1 MKNVPFKVKAKYAF
15 DNLLSKG
22 TGTLIAWLAFGAL
35 LVIVLFSLLQ
45 LLLGAHPMNDDN
57 YTMGHALW
65 ANLTHML
72 DPGTLG
78 DSNDTWQFATFMIIV
93 TLVGVVVLSTLIGL
107 ISNGILTKLE
117 DLRKGR
123 SFVIEKDH
131 VLILGWS
138 SKIFTIISE
147 LVIANENQKNGTIVI
162 LADMDKVL
170 MEDEIRDKV
179 GNTQNT
185 KVICRTGNPID
196 VHDLY
201 IANPFDTKSIIILG
215 KDNENSDSQI
225 IKTIVAI
232 VTNPERRAE
241 PYHITAEMTDK
252 KNFEVAKM
260 VGGDEVELILSD
272 EIISRIMVQTS
283 RQSGLSVVYQEL
295 MDFDGDEIYFTE
307 EKKMV
312 GKTFREALFS
322 YEESA
327 VMGLQYADGSVEVNP
342 PMDTV
347 IKPGDRI
354 IGITEDD
361 DTLIPLSDSKQIKIV
376 KDALILTER
385 KFTDSEK
392 ILIIGWNDRAKHIIQ
407 ELDYYVAEGSVV
419 DVYSKFGDAIK
430 IVDKLQ
436 DSLVNIDLEFEIMD
450 TTDRETIE
458 YMNLHEY
465 DYIILLCY
473 QNYLAIQEADA
484 QTLIT
489 LLHVR
494 NISEKDNIKFNM
506 VSEMLDIRNRQLAD
520 ITSANDFIV
529 SDKLVS
535 LLMSQVSENKY
546 LMRVFEDLFDADGS
560 EIYIKPAK
568 EYVKTNTPVNFYTI
582 LESAAAKNEVAIGY
596 RIMSQSKNAMEG
608 YGVYVNP
615 KKSQLITLT
624 DEDTVIVLSED

>member
-1 MKNVPFKVKAKYAF
+1 MKNVPFKVKFKYIF
-15 DNLLSKG
+15 DNLISKG
-22 TGTLIAWLAFGAL
+22 TGTLIAWLALAAL
-35 LVIVLFSLLQ
+35 LIIIIFAIILII
-45 LLLGAHPMNDDN
+45 LGVHPRHDDN
-57 YTMGHALW
+57 FNIWHSVW
-65 ANLTHML
+65 INLTHML

-78 DSNDTWQFATFMIIV
+78 ENQEGWVLQLFMLLV

-147 LVIANENQKNGTIVI
+147 LVIANENQKSGSIVI
-162 LADMDKVL
+162 LADKDKVL

-179 GNTQNT
+179 GNTKNT

-215 KDNENSDSQI
+215 KDNEDSDSQI

-232 VTNPERRAE
+232 VTNPDRRKE
-241 PYHITAEMTDK
+241 PYHVTAEMTDK

-295 MDFDGDEIYFTE
+295 MDFDGDEIYFTN
-307 EKKMV
+307 EKMMV
-312 GKTFREALFS
+312 GKTFREVLFS
-322 YEESA
+322 YEKSA
-327 VMGLQYADGSVEVNP
+327 IMGIQYSDGSVEVNP

-347 IKPGDRI
+347 VKPGDII

-361 DTLIPLSDSKQIKIV
+361 DTLIPEKDTKHVKINKSAMV
-376 KDALILTER
+376 LTER
-385 KFTDSEK
+385 KEHESEK
-392 ILIIGWNDRAKHIIQ
+392 ILIIGWNERAKHIIQ
-407 ELDYYVAEGSVV
+407 ELDYYVSPDSEV
-419 DVYSKFGDAIK
+419 DVFSRFGDAIK
-430 IVDKLQ
+430 VVDKLGET
-436 DSLVNIDLEFEIMD
+436 LANIDLEFEILD
-450 TTDRETIE
+450 TTHRETIE
-458 YMNLHEY
+458 YMNLGDY

-473 QNYLAIQEADA
+473 QNYLTIQEADA

-489 LLHVR
+489 LLHIR
-494 NISEKDNIKFNM
+494 NISEREDVKFNM

-560 EIYIKPAK
+560 EIYIKPAT
-568 EYVKTNTPVNFYTI
+568 EYVKPDTPINFYTI
-582 LESAAAKNEVAIGY
+582 LESAALKNEVAIGY
-596 RIMSQSKNAMEG
+596 RIIEEARNASKG

-615 KKSQLITLT
+615 KKSEIIKLK
-624 DEDTVIVLSED
+624 ENDTIIVLSED

>member
-596 RIMSQSKNAMEG
+596 RIMSQSKNAMQG

>member
-1 MKNVPFKVKAKYAF
+1 MKNVPFKIKAKYLF

-22 TGTLIAWLAFGAL
+22 TGTLIAWLALGAL
-35 LVIVLFSLLQ
+35 LVIVTFSLLQ
-45 LLLGAHPMNDDN
+45 LLLGAHPVNDN
-57 YTMGHALW
+57 NFTIGHALW

-78 DSNDTWQFATFMIIV
+78 DSVDTWQYQTFMIMV

-117 DLRKGR
+117 ELRKGR

-147 LVIANENQKNGTIVI
+147 LVIANENQKTGTVVI
-162 LADMDKVL
+162 LADRDKVD

-179 GNTQNT
+179 GHTKNT

-232 VTNPERRAE
+232 VTNPDRRAE
-241 PYHITAEMTDK
+241 PYHVTAEMTDK

-342 PMDTV
+342 PMDKV
-347 IKPGDRI
+347 IRPGDRI

-361 DTLIPLSDSKQIKIV
+361 DTLIPAEDEHHIKIN
-376 KDALILTER
+376 KSALVLTER
-385 KFTDSEK
+385 DEVDSER
-392 ILIIGWNDRAKHIIQ
+392 ILVIGWNERAKHIIQ
-407 ELDYYVAEGSVV
+407 ELDYYVAEGSIV
-419 DVYSKFGDAIK
+419 DVYSRFGDAIK

-436 DSLVNIDLEFEIMD
+436 DSLANIDLEFEIMD
-450 TTDRETIE
+450 TTDRESIE
-458 YMNLHEY
+458 IMNLHEY

-473 QNYLAIQEADA
+473 QNYLSIQEADA

-489 LLHVR
+489 LLHIR

-560 EIYIKPAK
+560 EIYIKPAR
-568 EYVKTNTPVNFYTI
+568 EYVKVDTAVNFYTI
-582 LESAAAKNEVAIGY
+582 LESAAEKNQVAIGY
-596 RIMSQSKNAMEG
+596 RIMAQARNSSEG
-608 YGVYVNP
+608 YGVVVNP
-615 KKSQLITLT
+615 KKSDIFTLS
-624 DEDTVIVLSED
+624 DEDTIIVLSED

>member
-1 MKNVPFKVKAKYAF
+1 MKNVPFKVKAKYLF
-15 DNLLSKG
+15 DNLLSQG
-22 TGTLIAWLAFGAL
+22 TGALIAWLALGAL
-35 LVIVLFSLLQ
+35 LVIVIFSLLQ
-45 LLLGAHPMNDDN
+45 LALGAHPVNDN
-57 YTMGHALW
+57 NFTIGHALW

-78 DSNDTWQFATFMIIV
+78 DSVDTWQFQTFMIMV

-117 DLRKGR
+117 ELRKGR

-147 LVIANENQKNGTIVI
+147 LVIANENQKTGTVVI
-162 LADMDKVL
+162 LADRDKVD

-179 GNTQNT
+179 GSTQNT

-232 VTNPERRAE
+232 VTNPDRRAE

-252 KNFEVAKM
+252 KNFDVAKM

-295 MDFDGDEIYFTE
+295 MDFDGDEIYFTD

-312 GKTFREALFS
+312 GKTFKEALFS

-342 PMDTV
+342 PMDKV
-347 IKPGDRI
+347 IRPGDRI

-361 DTLIPLSDSKQIKIV
+361 DTLIPAEDDHHIKIN
-376 KDALILTER
+376 KSALVLTDRDEV
-385 KFTDSEK
+385 DSEK
-392 ILIIGWNDRAKHIIQ
+392 ILIIGWNDRAKHIIE
-407 ELDYYVAEGSVV
+407 ELDYYVAEGSIV

-436 DSLVNIDLEFEIMD
+436 DSLSNIDLEFEIMD
-450 TTDRETIE
+450 TTDRESIE
-458 YMNLHEY
+458 IMNMHEY

-494 NISEKDNIKFNM
+494 NISERDNIKFNM

-560 EIYIKPAK
+560 EIYIKPAR
-568 EYVKTNTPVNFYTI
+568 EYVKIDTPVNFYTV
-582 LESAAAKNEVAIGY
+582 LTSAAEKNQVAIGY
-596 RIMSQSKNAMEG
+596 RIMSQARNASEG
-608 YGVYVNP
+608 YGVVVNP
-615 KKSQLITLT
+615 KKSDIITLT
-624 DEDTVIVLSED
+624 EEDTVIVLSED

>member
-1 MKNVPFKVKAKYAF
+1 MKNVPFNQKFKYVF
-15 DNLLSKG
+15 DNLISKG
-22 TGTLIAWLAFGAL
+22 TGTLIAWLALGAL
-35 LVIVLFSLLQ
+35 LVIVVFSV
-45 LLLGAHPMNDDN
+45 LLLIFGVHPEHDN
-57 YTMGHALW
+57 NFNIWHALW

-78 DSNDTWQFATFMIIV
+78 DSDETWQFQIFMIVV

-147 LVIANENQKNGTIVI
+147 LVIANENQKRGSIVI
-162 LADMDKVL
+162 LADKDKVE

-179 GNTQNT
+179 GNTKNT

-215 KDNENSDSQI
+215 KDNEDSDSQI

-232 VTNPERRAE
+232 ITNPDRREE
-241 PYHITAEMTDK
+241 PYHVTAEMTDK

-307 EKKMV
+307 EKLMV
-312 GKTFREALFS
+312 GKTFREVLFS

-347 IKPGDRI
+347 VRPGDRV

-361 DTLIPLSDSKQIKIV
+361 DTLIPEKDTSHVKIN
-376 KDALILTER
+376 KSALILTER
-385 KFTDSEK
+385 KESDSEK
-392 ILIIGWNDRAKHIIQ
+392 ILIIGWNERAKHIIQ
-407 ELDYYVAEGSVV
+407 ELDFYVASGSEV
-419 DVYSKFGDAIK
+419 DVFSKFGDAIK
-430 IVDKLQ
+430 IIDKLGE
-436 DSLVNIDLEFEIMD
+436 SLVNIDLEFEILD
-450 TTDRETIE
+450 TTHRETIE
-458 YMNLHEY
+458 YMNLSDY

-473 QNYLAIQEADA
+473 QNHLTIQEADA

-494 NISEKDNIKFNM
+494 NISEQDNVKFNM

-596 RIMSQSKNAMEG
+596 RLISQARNASKG

-615 KKSQLITLT
+615 KKSEIIKLQE
-624 DEDTVIVLSED
+624 EDTIIVLSED